1 MYKPVVLILTA
12 VMATGTVL
20 AQDAAEAE
28 EGRTREQTAADTRSA
43 EIQQQREALRDRMRR
58 AVRLPR
64 TTEEAR
70 EEGASEEQVREVLRT
85 GRERGIPAGDMEEVL
100 EAENEELRRGGGSDN
115 FGAAVQEMKASG
127 LRGRELADAIH
138 AEQVAR
144 GMKKP
149 KDKGRGRS
157 RADEE
162 IDDERSESGPE
173 GKPEG
178 KGKGKGKGKPEDKG
192 RGGS

>member
-1 MYKPVVLILTA
+1 MQKCVVVTLA
-12 VMATGTVL
+12 VVMGMGAAL
-20 AQDAAEAE
+20 AQDAGETEKASA
-28 EGRTREQTAADTRSA
+28 RRQTAADTRSP
-43 EIQQQREALRDRMRR
+43 EIERQRESLRDRMQR
-58 AVRLPR
+58 AIRLPR

-70 EEGASEEQVREVLRT
+70 KEGVPEEEVREVLRT
-85 GRERGIPAGDMEEVL
+85 GRERGIPPGEMEEIL
-100 EAENEELRRGGGSDN
+100 EAENEELRRGGGADN

-149 KDKGRGRS
+149 KGKGRGPS
-157 RADEE
+157 HADEDF
-162 IDDERSESGPE
+162 DDERAELESGD
-173 GKPEG
+173 KPKG

-192 RGGS
+192 KGGS